1 MQREDGLTKGERR
14 EKKRNKK
21 KKMIVDGRS
30 IMTLLEVIRKKAQD
44 QQDLIDDSR
53 DVPGG

>member
-30 IMTLLEVIRKKAQD
+30 IMTLLEVIRKKAKQHGP
-44 QQDLIDDSR
+44 R
-53 DVPGG
+53 